1 MLKLQKQELSTLMQT
16 FLYSIKSK
24 ETQKLYQ
31 ILIGYFERWHQNKK
45 IEDLLKLDT
54 KVIDEILIQYI
65 IHMRDRI
72 FHTLLLTAD

>member
-31 ILIGYFERWHQNKK
+31 ITNRLF
-45 IEDLLKLDT
+45 
-54 KVIDEILIQYI
+54 
-65 IHMRDRI
+65 
-72 FHTLLLTAD
+72 